1 MKYTRGMSVN
11 AAGAY
16 LWELRVK
23 RRLSRNEVAA
33 AIRAQTG
40 EGTNYV
46 QVMRIEKG
54 QPTKTEVLDAFV
66 DFVRG
71 DVKKVMSL
79 LRDPDATEEMGRSAA
94 MEWFKQNGA
103 TPDEREAKRQQAI
116 ALIDDLL
123 PDPEKIDRLL
133 GYGERLR
140 EE

>member
-16 LWELRVK
+16 LWELRK
-23 RRLSRNEVAA
+23 QRRLSRDEVAA

-40 EGTNYV
+40 EGTNSV

-66 DFVRG
+66 DFVQG
-71 DVKKVMSL
+71 DIKKVMSL
-79 LRDPDATEEMGRSAA
+79 LRDPESTEQMGRNAA
-94 MEWFKQNGA
+94 IEWFKQGVA

-123 PDPEKIDRLL
+123 SAPEKIDRLL